1 MLCLDNRQ
9 TYKDIMIKKAFT
21 LSELLIALGV
31 IAILTAISMPIIH
44 NLLPDQ
50 NVVMAKRAF
59 YTTETIISDLL
70 NYQYCYPKQRARVGL
85 DDGLVYKRCEKWK
98 FVDGQ
103 SEKDNAQDKL
113 LTLFASKLD
122 VKEIKDNGK
131 TIFTKDGMIWTFSN
145 SELKAGMPN
154 SYIYLTVDVN
164 GDKEPNCGQTSQS
177 TKCQNTRK
185 YGFDKFTMKILAR
198 GKIEIKDCWAK
209 LAVRVDKKL
218 TGREDITSDCKELQT
233 AEDKAKGCTGKVG
246 DLCIKGKAAGGS
258 AQAYDEM
265 LKEIQKVYPNYTMPT
280 YTGRGCETGDCG
292 FNNMQ
297 TDTYNDNWQLA
308 KDYCEKVEGGRL
320 PTMVELAQIA
330 SDLYGV
336 EISNGSYGKDFWSG
350 LNMANKKEIYK
361 SLGISENTDSFY
373 LWSSDWNN
381 NHAYSRSFSQNS
393 SLFGFMDDIYGSA
406 NAARGV
412 VCIKD

>member
-1 MLCLDNRQ
+1 MKQIDCMKWLNGEC
-9 TYKDIMIKKAFT
+9 KSKIGAFT

-70 NYQYCYPKQRARVGL
+70 NDQYCYPKQRARVGL

-103 SEKDNAQDKL
+103 SEKDNAQEKL

-131 TIFTKDGMIWTFSN
+131 TILTKDGMIWTFSN
-145 SELKAGMPN
+145 SELKAGIPN

-177 TKCQNTRK
+177 TKCPNTRK

-218 TGREDITSDCKELQT
+218 TGREDITSDCKELQI

-265 LKEIQKVYPNYTMPT
+265 YNKLKEKDPNYTRPT
-280 YTGRGCETGDCG
+280 IVD
-292 FNNMQ
+292 
-297 TDTYNDNWQLA
+297 NDNVLQNNNWQMA
-308 KDYCEKVEGGRL
+308 MDYCEKIEGGHM
-320 PTMVELAQIA
+320 PTGAELAQIA
-330 SDLYGV
+330 AYLYDTDIETINNHFTG
-336 EISNGSYGKDFWSG
+336 ISG
-350 LNMANKKEIYK
+350 LTMKNKDEVYK
-361 SLGISENTDSFY
+361 SLGLDASVSDFY
-373 LWSSDWNN
+373 LWSSDINN
-381 NHAYSRSFSQNS
+381 CCNGQAVHGRNFNKSGTDGYWHNIPYYTIKQA
-393 SLFGFMDDIYGSA
+393 
-406 NAARGV
+406 

>member
-177 TKCQNTRK
+177 TKCPNTRK

-218 TGREDITSDCKELQT
+218 TGREDITYDCDAIQK
-233 AEDKAKGCTGKVG
+233 AEWKAEGCVSKVG
-246 DLCIKGKAAGGS
+246 ELCLKNEAAGINSLLG
-258 AQAYDEM
+258 
-265 LKEIQKVYPNYTMPT
+265 EIQKVDPNYKQPQ
-280 YTGRGCETGDCG
+280 YTGLGENHSNSDENGYLT
-292 FNNMQ
+292 N
-297 TDTYNDNWQLA
+297 THNDSLQLA
-308 KDYCEKVEGGRL
+308 KDYCQKVKGGHL
-320 PTMVELAQIA
+320 ATKDELTQMMSNNAETLA
-330 SDLYGV
+330 KALGTDVSTLNGSFFMTPNVSRTNDV
-336 EISNGSYGKDFWSG
+336 EIVWFNPKAGEGWG
-350 LNMANKKEIYK
+350 NKGATAYQ
-361 SLGISENTDSFY
+361 
-373 LWSSDWNN
+373 NN
-381 NHAYSRSFSQNS
+381 RYFS
-393 SLFGFMDDIYGSA
+393 
-406 NAARGV
+406 V
-412 VCIKD
+412 VCIE

>member
-1 MLCLDNRQ
+1 
-9 TYKDIMIKKAFT
+9 
-21 LSELLIALGV
+21 
-31 IAILTAISMPIIH
+31 MPIIH

-70 NYQYCYPKQRARVGL
+70 NDQYCYPKQRARVGL

-98 FVDGQ
+98 YVDGK
-103 SEKDNAQDKL
+103 SEKDNAQEKL

-131 TIFTKDGMIWTFSN
+131 TILTKDGMIWTFSN

-177 TKCQNTRK
+177 TKCPNTRK

-218 TGREDITSDCKELQT
+218 TGREDITSDCKELQI

-265 LKEIQKVYPNYTMPT
+265 YNKLKEKDPNYTRPT
-280 YTGRGCETGDCG
+280 YYGYDYKGEDGKCCGNPNDYATGT
-292 FNNMQ
+292 FNN
-297 TDTYNDNWQLA
+297 NWQLA
-308 KDYCEKVEGGRL
+308 KDYCEKVHGAHL
-320 PTMVELAQIA
+320 PDKGTLSMIAEELYDKKFSNNSVHGTMK
-330 SDLYGV
+330 
-336 EISNGSYGKDFWSG
+336 KDTSI
-350 LNMANKKEIYK
+350 LS
-361 SLGISENTDSFY
+361 SLGLTGDSEKFN
-373 LWSSDWNN
+373 LWSSETNN
-381 NHAYSRSFSQNS
+381 GASNFRCPV
-393 SLFGFMDDIYGSA
+393 GGC
-406 NAARGV
+406 AARMYFTPEYANYTYDINTGFNGAYKV
-412 VCIKD
+412 ICVKD

>member
-70 NYQYCYPKQRARVGL
+70 NDQYCYPKQRARVGL

-131 TIFTKDGMIWTFSN
+131 TILTKDGIIWKFSN
-145 SELKAGMPN
+145 SELKAGIPN

-177 TKCQNTRK
+177 TKCPNTRK

-218 TGREDITSDCKELQT
+218 TGREDITSDCKELQI

-265 LKEIQKVYPNYTMPT
+265 LKEIQKVDPNYTMPT
-280 YTGRGCETGDCG
+280 YEY
-292 FNNMQ
+292 
-297 TDTYNDNWQLA
+297 TDGKVYNDYWQA
-308 KDYCEKVEGGRL
+308 SKDYCEKVVGGHL
-320 PTMVELAQIA
+320 PSKEDLAQIA
-330 SDLYGV
+330 TELYGTKFEPEQKITNLDWDKNKDSIFSALGIKESDLNNAGWGTG
-336 EISNGSYGKDFWSG
+336 EDLW
-350 LNMANKKEIYK
+350 
-361 SLGISENTDSFY
+361 
-373 LWSSDWNN
+373 LWSSDADGSSDVYGRWFMKNYSDRGTNN
-381 NHAYSRSFSQNS
+381 RYRHQTGRTT
-393 SLFGFMDDIYGSA
+393 
-406 NAARGV
+406 
-412 VCIKD
+412 VCIKN